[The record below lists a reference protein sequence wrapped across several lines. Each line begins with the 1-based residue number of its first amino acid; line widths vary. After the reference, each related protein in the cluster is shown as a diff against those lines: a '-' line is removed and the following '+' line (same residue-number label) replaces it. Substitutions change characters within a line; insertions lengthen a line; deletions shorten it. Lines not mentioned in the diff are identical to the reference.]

1 MATITFFGEIGIENY
16 EAFEQ
21 KMNESLEKEQD
32 LTIYIS
38 TGGGAMCLSQNM
50 VDLIN
55 NYPYYIEVI
64 FSGFTYSAGMLLLTK
79 IDYTLVDVN
88 IMEGTEGMVHLADMS
103 LSMRGFKD
111 EDSYSSFAKKNGNII
126 NESYLKNIKRFLTEK
141 EMRVINKG
149 KEVYLNH
156 DRLAQ
161 IIETLSK
168 EAENKLMEE
177 LADE

>member
-1 MATITFFGEIGIENY
+1 
-16 EAFEQ
+16 
-21 KMNESLEKEQD
+21 
-32 LTIYIS
+32 
-38 TGGGAMCLSQNM
+38 
-50 VDLIN
+50 
-55 NYPYYIEVI
+55 
-64 FSGFTYSAGMLLLTK
+64 ML
-79 IDYTLVDVN
+79 N
-88 IMEGTEGMVHLADMS
+88 H
-103 LSMRGFKD
+103 
-111 EDSYSSFAKKNGNII
+111 KNGNII